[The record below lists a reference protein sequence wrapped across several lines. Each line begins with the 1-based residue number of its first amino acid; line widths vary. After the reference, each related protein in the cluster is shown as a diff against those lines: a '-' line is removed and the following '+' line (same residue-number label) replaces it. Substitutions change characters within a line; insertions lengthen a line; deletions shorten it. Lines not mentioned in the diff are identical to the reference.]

1 MPRLPAFVACCA
13 AVLAAA
19 SGVPAQDAPSKDAAV
34 AALHKAVQFFRTH
47 ASVKGG
53 YVFRVSADLTKRE
66 GEEKVGPMGAW
77 IQPPGTPAVGMA
89 YMDAYR
95 LTQDPRLLDA
105 ALETGVALVNGQLE
119 SGGWDVLIE
128 FDPEARGRYAYRVD
142 KPQGK
147 AEDRRRNITTFD
159 DDKSQ
164 SCLRFLMDLD
174 RTLEFKNAV
183 IHEAVQYAQ
192 DAFLKAQYP
201 NGAWPQGYSEFP
213 DPAEYPVK
221 SASYPESWPRTFPGV
236 NYRGFYTLN
245 DSTISDLIRTL
256 LDAYDIYGDERF
268 LAAAKKGGEFFLLAQ
283 MPDPQPGWAQQYDRD
298 MHPAWARKFE
308 PPAITGGESQAVMQT
323 LINLYHRTADEKY
336 LAPIPKALA
345 YYRTCLLP
353 NGRLAR
359 FYELRTNQ
367 PLYFTKDYQ
376 LTDSSADMPTH
387 YAFIVSSRLDRIEAD
402 YKKARERGASLP
414 GTREAERPKMSAALA
429 QSARAAIDGLDAR
442 GAWVQEGRLRNF
454 GSGDDTR
461 EVIDSRTFIENLQT
475 LARFVAAGR

>member
-1 MPRLPAFVACCA
+1 
-13 AVLAAA
+13 
-19 SGVPAQDAPSKDAAV
+19 
-34 AALHKAVQFFRTH
+34 
-47 ASVKGG
+47 
-53 YVFRVSADLTKRE
+53 
-66 GEEKVGPMGAW
+66 
-77 IQPPGTPAVGMA
+77 
-89 YMDAYR
+89 
-95 LTQDPRLLDA
+95 
-105 ALETGVALVNGQLE
+105 
-119 SGGWDVLIE
+119 
-128 FDPEARGRYAYRVD
+128 VD
-142 KPQGK
+142 KPQG
-147 AEDRRRNITTFD
+147 AGGEGRRRNVTTFD

-221 SASYPESWPRTFPGV
+221 PASYPESWPRTFPGV

-268 LAAAKKGGEFFLLAQ
+268 LAAAKKGGDFFLLAQ

-298 MHPAWARKFE
+298 MHAAWARKFE

-323 LINLYHRTADEKY
+323 LINLYHRTADDKY

-402 YKKARERGASLP
+402 YQRARERGPSPPAAGRAP
-414 GTREAERPKMSAALA
+414 ERPTMSSALA
-429 QSARAAIDGLDAR
+429 RDARAAIDALDAR

-461 EVIDSRTFIENLQT
+461 EVIDSRTFIEILQT
-475 LARFVAAGR
+475 LARFVAASE